1 VFCRR
6 VCPSVRFLLAI
17 DRVACH
23 YLWLLITTLISSNL
37 SYVKFQIFD
46 GLTLLTLQKHTSSP
60 PVYSGVRVTR
70 SLVLYVVF
78 CRSVCPCVLFL
89 LTIVLFNFL
98 RFTASDYLFGIFKLF
113 FVLPSFILSYHMM
126 MSICS
131 SQYLICISYLVLL
144 NPHVNTMHITS
155 L

>member
-1 VFCRR
+1 MFCRR
-6 VCPSVRFLLAI
+6 VCPFVRFLLAI

-23 YLWLLITTLISSNL
+23 YLRLLITTLVSSNL

-46 GLTLLTLQKHTSSP
+46 DLTLLTVQKHMSPP

-70 SLVLYVVF
+70 SLVFYVVL

-89 LTIVLFNFL
+89 LAIVLSVLL
-98 RFTASDYLFGIFKLF
+98 RFTASNYLFGFC
-113 FVLPSFILSYHMM
+113 HMI

-144 NPHVNTMHITS
+144 NAPHVNTMHITS